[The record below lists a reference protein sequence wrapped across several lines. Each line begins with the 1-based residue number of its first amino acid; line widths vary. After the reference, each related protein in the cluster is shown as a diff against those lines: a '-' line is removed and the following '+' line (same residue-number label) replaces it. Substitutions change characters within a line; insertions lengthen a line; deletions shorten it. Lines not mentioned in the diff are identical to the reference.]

1 MRLDWNDIKARAAT
15 FADDWKDASREKS
28 ESQSFYN
35 AFFDVF
41 GVPRRR
47 YATFEHAVDLPGK
60 KRGYLDVFWKGK
72 LLVEQK
78 TAGRDLKPAR
88 EQAKSYFPGL
98 KDYEL
103 PRYILLS
110 DFQNFE
116 LYDLEDN
123 PDKPLRFMLS
133 SLPDHV
139 QAFGFMVGQERR
151 IFRDQDP
158 VNIVASEMMGDLH
171 DQLLLSGYKGH
182 ELERF
187 LVRLLFCLFADD
199 TGIFQPLGLLEDYL
213 KQRTQE
219 DGSDLGPKLTHLFQ
233 ILNEP
238 EIKRA
243 KTLAAD
249 LANFPYINGDLF
261 GEKLAMP
268 SFTRAMR
275 DKLLEACEFHWQ
287 FISPAIFGA
296 LFQSVLKKDERRK
309 KGAHYTSE
317 KNILKVIGPL
327 FLDDLKAEFERLRA
341 RRDTGRSKALNEFHA
356 RLGALTFFDPAC
368 GCGNFLV
375 IAYRELRDLEIALLR
390 ELFPQGQL
398 VTGIGLY
405 TKVNVNQF
413 YGIEI
418 EEFPARIAEVAMW
431 MMDHIMNAR
440 LSAAFG
446 ESYLRIPLKT
456 SPNVRHG
463 DALEIDWADVL
474 APDKCSYVFG
484 NPPFAGA
491 KYQSD
496 EQRAQV
502 RKLAKLGGSGG
513 TLDFVCAW
521 FLKAGAYVQAS
532 TFPSPHSSWG
542 EGKGEGRPLT
552 PESIAA
558 PHPNPLPAKGRGEG
572 AAPRVAF
579 VSTNSITQGEQVAQL
594 WPVLFERYGLEIAFG
609 HRTFEWMSDARG
621 KAHVHCVIIGLTRRE
636 DEPKEKRLFSYDDI
650 AGDPVESRHA
660 ALSPYLFDAAGV
672 LNKHLVV
679 DEASRSIV
687 GAKRMIIGS
696 KPIDGGYYIFNDA
709 ERADFVMKEPGCEDL
724 LRTYIGSEEFING
737 DTRYILALQNA
748 SPEKLRSLPAVV
760 DRMKLVSKY
769 RRGEILSRKDIAD
782 GKTELKKRSK
792 HTIPLANNPQSF
804 HVNVI
809 PTSPFLVIP
818 KVSSERREY
827 VPIGWLEPPTIP
839 SDLVF
844 IVNDATVADFALIT
858 SRMHMAWLRN
868 IGGRLE
874 SRYRYSIAFPW
885 PDAND
890 KQREKISALALAVL
904 DARANHQPGSTLAD
918 LYDPDTMPPDLR
930 KAHTALDKAVDQLYR
945 REPFAN
951 DRERVEHLFA
961 LYEKLSAPVLVGASA
976 KTKLSKAKT

>member
-1 MRLDWNDIKARAAT
+1 
-15 FADDWKDASREKS
+15 
-28 ESQSFYN
+28 
-35 AFFDVF
+35 
-41 GVPRRR
+41 
-47 YATFEHAVDLPGK
+47 
-60 KRGYLDVFWKGK
+60 
-72 LLVEQK
+72 
-78 TAGRDLKPAR
+78 
-88 EQAKSYFPGL
+88 
-98 KDYEL
+98 
-103 PRYILLS
+103 
-110 DFQNFE
+110 
-116 LYDLEDN
+116 
-123 PDKPLRFMLS
+123 MLS

-341 RRDTGRSKALNEFHA
+341 RRDTGRFKALNEFHA

-474 APDKCSYVFG
+474 APDECSYVFG
-484 NPPFAGA
+484 NPPFVGA
-491 KYQSD
+491 KFQS
-496 EQRAQV
+496 EQQRAQV
-502 RKLAKLGGSGG
+502 RALASLGGSGG

-542 EGKGEGRPLT
+542 EGKGEGRPLA

-572 AAPRVAF
+572 AAPRIAF

-594 WPVLFERYGLEIAFG
+594 WPILFERYGLEISFG

-621 KAHVHCVIIGLTRRE
+621 RAQVHCVIVGLTKRE
-636 DEPKEKRLFSYDDI
+636 DEPKDKRLFSYDC
-650 AGDPVESRHA
+650 
-660 ALSPYLFDAAGV
+660 
-672 LNKHLVV
+672 K
-679 DEASRSIV
+679 SRSNTTSQ
-687 GAKRMIIGS
+687 KRLI
-696 KPIDGGYYIFNDA
+696 
-709 ERADFVMKEPGCEDL
+709 C
-724 LRTYIGSEEFING
+724 
-737 DTRYILALQNA
+737 LAA
-748 SPEKLRSLPAVV
+748 
-760 DRMKLVSKY
+760 
-769 RRGEILSRKDIAD
+769 
-782 GKTELKKRSK
+782 
-792 HTIPLANNPQSF
+792 
-804 HVNVI
+804 
-809 PTSPFLVIP
+809 
-818 KVSSERREY
+818 
-827 VPIGWLEPPTIP
+827 
-839 SDLVF
+839 
-844 IVNDATVADFALIT
+844 
-858 SRMHMAWLRN
+858 
-868 IGGRLE
+868 
-874 SRYRYSIAFPW
+874 
-885 PDAND
+885 PD
-890 KQREKISALALAVL
+890 
-904 DARANHQPGSTLAD
+904 
-918 LYDPDTMPPDLR
+918 
-930 KAHTALDKAVDQLYR
+930 
-945 REPFAN
+945 
-951 DRERVEHLFA
+951 
-961 LYEKLSAPVLVGASA
+961 
-976 KTKLSKAKT
+976 